1 MENIT
6 YDELIKQAEARYLEK
21 RKNTMETKSKLDVH
35 FIELY
40 IKKMYREDL
49 STYYRVTPG
58 VTSRW
63 RNSHSAFPD
72 SRIHEFTFREGCNDI
87 VELLKR
93 IYKY

>member
-1 MENIT
+1 MKYET
-6 YDELIKQAEARYLEK
+6 LLDLEK
-21 RKNTMETKSKLDVH
+21 RIDKRYAEKREKAIENKSKLDVY

-49 STYYRVTPG
+49 SSYYLVTPG

-63 RNSHSAFPD
+63 KSSYDAFPT
-72 SRIHEFTFREGCNDI
+72 SRIHEFTFREGSRDI

-93 IYKY
+93 IYE

>member
-1 MENIT
+1 MALTYEEVNREYEN
-6 YDELIKQAEARYLEK
+6 RYIEK
-21 RKNTMETKSKLDVH
+21 RKETMENKSKLDVH

-49 STYYRVTPG
+49 SQYYLVTPG

-63 RNSHSAFPD
+63 RNNYGAFPD
-72 SRIHEFTFREGCNDI
+72 SRIHEFTFREGSNDI

-93 IYKY
+93 IYE

>member
-1 MENIT
+1 MALTYEEVKIWREN
-6 YDELIKQAEARYLEK
+6 RYMEK
-21 RKNTMETKSKLDVH
+21 RKETMENKSKLDVH

-49 STYYRVTPG
+49 SQYYLVTPG

-63 RNSHSAFPD
+63 RNNYGTFPD
-72 SRIHEFTFREGCNDI
+72 SRIHEFTFREGSNDI

-93 IYKY
+93 IYE

>member
-1 MENIT
+1 MELT
-6 YDELIKQAEARYLEK
+6 YEEVRRDRENRYIEK
-21 RKNTMETKSKLDVH
+21 RKKTMENKSKLDVH

-49 STYYRVTPG
+49 SQYYLVTPG

-63 RNSHSAFPD
+63 RNNNVTFPD
-72 SRIHEFTFREGCNDI
+72 SRIHEFTFREGSNDI

-93 IYKY
+93 IYK

>member
-1 MENIT
+1 MALTYEEVKIWREN
-6 YDELIKQAEARYLEK
+6 RYMEK
-21 RKNTMETKSKLDVH
+21 RKETMENKSKLDVH

-49 STYYRVTPG
+49 SQYYLVTPG

-63 RNSHSAFPD
+63 RNNYGAFPD
-72 SRIHEFTFREGCNDI
+72 SRIHEFTFREGSNDI

-93 IYKY
+93 IYE

>member
-1 MENIT
+1 MALTYEEVKIWREN
-6 YDELIKQAEARYLEK
+6 RYMEK
-21 RKNTMETKSKLDVH
+21 RKETMENKSKLDVH

-49 STYYRVTPG
+49 SQYYLVTPG

-63 RNSHSAFPD
+63 RNNYGVFPD
-72 SRIHEFTFREGCNDI
+72 SRIHEFTFREGSNDI

-93 IYKY
+93 IYE